1 MMYSDYV
8 LISALLKGDAKMSAE
23 TRLRIWNSNNNTDKD
38 AHDIVANTE
47 IRENMMEVVKI
58 AAEGVA
64 LQDIRTNYDNMSLF
78 KTFVNLC
85 LIHFTTSISWRYK
98 ACDSVIS
105 DIFTVT
111 DEALCI
117 LFLENNADDYVRVY
131 QEKKKIDRK
140 ESRPKYTKVDN
151 VQKKF
156 KGWDRKAIKRFNEIV
171 MCVKRNR
178 DSSESKKIEEE
189 LRMRYKQI
197 AGRDGDC
204 LDGHNGDDESDE
216 SDHEELYAYD
226 GFAGDVPNI
235 QQVATNL
242 TQV

>member
-1 MMYSDYV
+1 MT
-8 LISALLKGDAKMSAE
+8 K
-23 TRLRIWNSNNNTDKD
+23 NSEEDTQDDN
-38 AHDIVANTE
+38 VQTE
-47 IRENMMEVVKI
+47 IRDNMLKVVEI
-58 AAEGVA
+58 AKEGVA
-64 LQDIRTNYDNMSLF
+64 LQNLRTNREHMTLF
-78 KTFVNLC
+78 PTFVNLC

-105 DIFTVT
+105 DIFTIT

-117 LFLENNADDYVRVY
+117 LFLENNADDYIRVY
-131 QEKKKIDRK
+131 KEERKINRK

-178 DSSESKKIEEE
+178 ESSESKKLEED
-189 LRMRYKQI
+189 LRIRYKQI

-204 LDGHNGDDESDE
+204 LDGDDGDDELDE
-216 SDHEELYAYD
+216 SENEELYTYD
-226 GFAGDVPNI
+226 GFLGDFQDI
-235 QQVATNL
+235 QQVATNMTL
-242 TQV
+242 V

>member
-189 LRMRYKQI
+189 LRLRYKQI

-204 LDGHNGDDESDE
+204 LDGRNGNDDSDE
-216 SDHEELYAYD
+216 SENEELYAYD

-242 TQV
+242 TPV